1 VIKYSSEVMIDRP
14 PKDVIDAH
22 LDAAVLAKWTP
33 MVDVAY
39 DGPGRPGVGTTG
51 RFRMAE
57 GPFKGMI
64 EMRIDELDPQRR
76 IAFTATHPA
85 LEWKSESIAAPAGS
99 GTRFTYSGAIRLKG
113 WRRLLEPFMAGEVR
127 RGEAQE
133 ALRLKALLEGD
144 AGAAPA

>member
-1 VIKYSSEVMIDRP
+1 MIKYSSEVMIDRP

-22 LDAAVLAKWTP
+22 LDAAVLARWTP

-39 DGPGRPGVGTTG
+39 DSPGRPGVGTTG

-64 EMRIDELDPQRR
+64 EMRIDELDPERR

-85 LEWKSESIAAPAGS
+85 LEWKSESTAVPEGT
-99 GTRFTYSGAIRLKG
+99 GTRFTYAGALQLKG

-127 RGEAQE
+127 KGEARE
-133 ALRLKALLEGD
+133 AMRLKELLEGNP
-144 AGAAPA
+144 GSAPA